1 MANSVKMSV
10 FNSNKKC
17 LIGSSVFVSNFFRFN
32 NFDILVGKSFV
43 LNGLSDFFLNLV
55 KSPFVEAVKGFL
67 KGFYSHFYSIF
78 VFNNLNFRK

>member
-17 LIGSSVFVSNFFRFN
+17 LIDSSVFVSNFFRFN

-43 LNGLSDFFLNLV
+43 LNGLSDFFFEFG
-55 KSPFVEAVKGFL
+55 KISFC
-67 KGFYSHFYSIF
+67 
-78 VFNNLNFRK
+78 

>member
-1 MANSVKMSV
+1 MANSVKMSA

-17 LIGSSVFVSNFFRFN
+17 LIDSSVFVSNFFRFN

-55 KSPFVEAVKGFL
+55 KYPFVEAVKGFL

>member
-17 LIGSSVFVSNFFRFN
+17 LIDSSVFVSNFFRFD
-32 NFDILVGKSFV
+32 NFVGKSFV